1 MQLCN
6 QSFKERVPIAISSIY
21 AQKYFSFQIFAP
33 VVSARFN
40 LNDIFPLGLKPG
52 LQSNEW
58 YFDKPVK
65 SLMIWI

>member
-6 QSFKERVPIAISSIY
+6 QSFKERVPIAISTIY

-52 LQSNEW
+52 LQSNE
-58 YFDKPVK
+58 
-65 SLMIWI
+65 